1 MVALALTA
9 ASAGLAASR
18 PKTAPAAKNL
28 WNIGTLRAPLICSA
42 RNATQA
48 ICQTNSRLGGQH
60 RRCYAP
66 AMHLPPLPEWAPHE
80 AVWIGF
86 PSDPELWL
94 GDLKPAER
102 EVAAFAQ
109 AVHAGGKG
117 EQVWMVAA
125 HEGAA
130 ESARELC
137 PFAQVIVEPFGDIW
151 LRDTGPIV
159 LGSGKDRRAQGFGF
173 NGWGGKYDLEGDQD
187 VGERLARRAGLPF
200 AKADWVLEGGA
211 IDGDGSGTVLTTE
224 QCLLNPNRNSLTR
237 EEVEQRLLDDLGF
250 ERVVWFGSGLLN
262 DHTDGHIDNLARFIA
277 PGRVAIPNRDP
288 DDPNDAVYRDA
299 ARRLRETRLDVVT
312 LPTPG
317 RVADEDG
324 DVIPASYMNFYIGN
338 AVVVVPQYGAANDR
352 AAVDVVQALFPDRV
366 AIGIRA
372 DHILTGGGSF
382 HCISQQVPA

>member
-1 MVALALTA
+1 M
-9 ASAGLAASR
+9 ASPHPR
-18 PKTAPAAKNL
+18 
-28 WNIGTLRAPLICSA
+28 
-42 RNATQA
+42 
-48 ICQTNSRLGGQH
+48 
-60 RRCYAP
+60 
-66 AMHLPPLPEWAPHE
+66 PPLPEWAPHE

-94 GDLKPAER
+94 GDLKPAEQ
-102 EVAAFAQ
+102 EVAAFAE
-109 AVHAGGKG
+109 AVHAGGRG
-117 EQVWMVAA
+117 EKVRLVAA

-130 ESARELC
+130 ESARRLA
-137 PFAQVIVEPFGDIW
+137 PFAEVIVEPFGDIW

-173 NGWGGKYDLEGDQD
+173 NGWGGKYELEGDQD
-187 VGERLARRAGLPF
+187 IGERLAARADLPF

-237 EEVEQRLLDDLGF
+237 DEVEQRLLEDLGF
-250 ERVVWFGSGLLN
+250 ERVVWFGSGLMN
-262 DHTDGHIDNLARFIA
+262 DHTDGHVDNLARFVA
-277 PGRVAIPNRDP
+277 PGRVAIPTCAK
-288 DDPNDAVYRDA
+288 DDPNEAVYKDA
-299 ARRLRETRLDVVT
+299 ARRLGDAHLDIVT
-312 LPTPG
+312 LPSPG
-317 RVADEDG
+317 RITDEDG

-338 AVVVVPQYGAANDR
+338 AAVVVPQYGAPNDR

-366 AIGIRA
+366 AIGLRA